1 MSVVKYI
8 KGQHLYRTLVLSAH
22 VLLSFCARIGAFDRS
37 HVCILVQV
45 FFLVQCTLFIGV
57 HVQRTNVDHCG

>member
-37 HVCILVQV
+37 RVFILVQV
-45 FFLVQCTLFIGV
+45 FFLS
-57 HVQRTNVDHCG
+57 